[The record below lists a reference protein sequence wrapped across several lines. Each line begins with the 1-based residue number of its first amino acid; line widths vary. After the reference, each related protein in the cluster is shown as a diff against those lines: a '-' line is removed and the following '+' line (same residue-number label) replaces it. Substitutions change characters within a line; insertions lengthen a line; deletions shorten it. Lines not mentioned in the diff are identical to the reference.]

1 MEGLIFGGA
10 CLRREICVSK
20 SIGLALQLEVNLP
33 FLLCFTLYLRA
44 ISKYNPP
51 GGLYL
56 EGLIHG
62 GAYFR
67 NFTVSKK
74 ENIYGVNKTPKNPK
88 KRKRYTTISKNVVG
102 RKAKSF
108 SQDRKVIWDF

>member
-1 MEGLIFGGA
+1 MRLKIDWASLTVG
-10 CLRREICVSK
+10 SK
-20 SIGLALQLEVNLP
+20 FTVFA
-33 FLLCFTLYLRA
+33 CFTLYLRA

-102 RKAKSF
+102 RKAKIL
-108 SQDRKVIWDF
+108 SQD